1 MIDSVSHFLDTALAV
16 ILGVIGWIIKRL
28 LERLDLGDKRMTKIE
43 VELATQ
49 RERDTAVEN
58 RMSGLEASVKEINTK
73 LDRVM
78 EFNEKMSLYE
88 NINRRKSWASA
99 VLKVNHRVSEVIL
112 EYEAGFLKRKRRMAK
127 GVSL

>member
-16 ILGVIGWIIKRL
+16 ILAVIGWIIKRL

-43 VELATQ
+43 VELASQ

-58 RMSGLEASVKEINTK
+58 RMSGLETSVKEINTK

-78 EFNEKMSLYE
+78 EFLM
-88 NINRRKSWASA
+88 
-99 VLKVNHRVSEVIL
+99 
-112 EYEAGFLKRKRRMAK
+112 KR
-127 GVSL
+127 

>member
-28 LERLDLGDKRMTKIE
+28 IERLDLGDKRMTKIE
-43 VELATQ
+43 VELASQ

-58 RMSGLEASVKEINTK
+58 RMSGLESSVKEINTK

-78 EFNEKMSLYE
+78 EFLM
-88 NINRRKSWASA
+88 
-99 VLKVNHRVSEVIL
+99 
-112 EYEAGFLKRKRRMAK
+112 KR
-127 GVSL
+127 

>member
-28 LERLDLGDKRMTKIE
+28 LERLDLSDKRMTKIE

-78 EFNEKMSLYE
+78 EFLM
-88 NINRRKSWASA
+88 
-99 VLKVNHRVSEVIL
+99 
-112 EYEAGFLKRKRRMAK
+112 KR
-127 GVSL
+127 